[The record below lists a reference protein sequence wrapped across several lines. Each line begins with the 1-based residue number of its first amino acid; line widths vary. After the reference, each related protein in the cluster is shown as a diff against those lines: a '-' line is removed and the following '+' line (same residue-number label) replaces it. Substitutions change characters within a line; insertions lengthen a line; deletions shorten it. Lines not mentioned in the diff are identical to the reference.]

1 MYDKILV
8 AVDHSEIS
16 DRAVLAARDLALLS
30 KGEVWVLHLRER
42 EVAVRGGAALTG
54 EPEDGVSV
62 HAIYNGT
69 RIDGR
74 YHPATGKLE
83 ITSGVLARQVFKTPS
98 GAAIAVVRAH
108 NPGVK
113 PNRNGWTFWVVTETG
128 KLLQSLR

>member
-1 MYDKILV
+1 MAQLRADDFAYDRQSPDLGTV
-8 AVDHSEIS
+8 AGSGGTQR
-16 DRAVLAARDLALLS
+16 RAPIHFIV
-30 KGEVWVLHLRER
+30 VER
-42 EVAVRGGAALTG
+42 YCSLTG